1 VKKRGLFQPTMPR
14 GVANGRVLL
23 LITTLLVTFG
33 TIAVASASEG
43 QSTANGG
50 SAWSIMI
57 HDLVYLGF
65 GIFALYLASRVRL
78 DRLVRAAPVLII
90 FGLGLLVAVRAI
102 GVTSNGGK
110 RWLNLHVIYLQ
121 PSELFKLFTVLFIAW
136 LVQYH
141 HDELGH
147 WRQLAVW
154 TLPVTLGCA
163 LIVIEPDI
171 GTSSV
176 VAVIAVAMLCVGGLS
191 RKMLGRVAYS
201 VSLFSGP
208 TWRTSRTRPDG
219 CCRSCT
225 RTPISSGVA
234 ISCCRVGSDWAPAVS
249 RASASATAVRS
260 GDSYP
265 IRTPTSSS
273 PSSARNSASSAP
285 CW

>member
-1 VKKRGLFQPTMPR
+1 
-14 GVANGRVLL
+14 
-23 LITTLLVTFG
+23 
-33 TIAVASASEG
+33 
-43 QSTANGG
+43 
-50 SAWSIMI
+50 
-57 HDLVYLGF
+57 
-65 GIFALYLASRVRL
+65 
-78 DRLVRAAPVLII
+78 VLII

-163 LIVIEPDI
+163 LIVIERTSA
-171 GTSSV
+171 TSSV
-176 VAVIAVAMLCVGGLS
+176 VAVIAVAMLCVGGPFEEDARAS
-191 RKMLGRVAYS
+191 RPTL

-225 RTPISSGVA
+225 RTPISSGCYQLLQSRIGLGA
-234 ISCCRVGSDWAPAVS
+234 GGVGGLGLGHS
-249 RASASATAVRS
+249 REKWGLLPNPHTDFIFTIV
-260 GDSYP
+260 GEEL
-265 IRTPTSSS
+265 
-273 PSSARNSASSAP
+273 ASSAP